1 MGIEPGEYV
10 SLIIRD
16 TGHGMDEETQSHIF
30 EPFFTTKEKG
40 KGTGLGLST
49 VYGIV
54 RQSGGYIE
62 VESKPGRG
70 ATFKIYFPRVDGT
83 VEETGGET
91 VAADSIRGRETVLL
105 VEDEPGVR
113 RLVND
118 TLRLHGYT
126 VLEARHGIEALLTG
140 AKHMGPI
147 HLLLTDVVMP
157 QMSGPEV
164 AEKLVVVRPEVK
176 VLYMSGYP
184 DHPVFSKGGVETE
197 RCFLQKPFT
206 PSALAQKVREVLDSA
221 KVS

>member
-1 MGIEPGEYV
+1 
-10 SLIIRD
+10 
-16 TGHGMDEETQSHIF
+16 
-30 EPFFTTKEKG
+30 
-40 KGTGLGLST
+40 
-49 VYGIV
+49 
-54 RQSGGYIE
+54 
-62 VESKPGRG
+62 
-70 ATFKIYFPRVDGT
+70 
-83 VEETGGET
+83 
-91 VAADSIRGRETVLL
+91 
-105 VEDEPGVR
+105 
-113 RLVND
+113 LVNE

-164 AEKLVVVRPEVK
+164 AEKLVGLRPDVK

-184 DHPVFSKGGVETE
+184 DHPVFSVGGVDTE
-197 RCFLQKPFT
+197 RCFLPKPFT